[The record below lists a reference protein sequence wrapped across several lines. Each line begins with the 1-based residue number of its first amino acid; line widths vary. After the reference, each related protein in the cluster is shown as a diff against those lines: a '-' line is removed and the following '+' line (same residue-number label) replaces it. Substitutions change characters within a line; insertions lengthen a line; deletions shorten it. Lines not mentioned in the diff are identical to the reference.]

1 MELIIGKN
9 RMQEVEGVT
18 AEYPYTLNRA
28 DSRRM
33 QVPWHWHEE
42 VEFSYVRQGALRV
55 SIAGRQQMFRE
66 GEGFFLNANVLHAM
80 EPENPQVG
88 AVWDSHMVHPALL
101 GGSCKSVFETKYM
114 APILRNRNLE
124 WMAFRET
131 EGNVGKLLEK
141 LQLAADVHQKEFA
154 EFQTRIV
161 FSEIWLLLLE
171 EMKKQET
178 ESLPNG
184 QQQERLRRMLEFIHQ
199 NYQEKLTLDQIAAA
213 ANISKRECLRCFQSC
228 MQKTPF
234 AYLLDFRVQ
243 AAERFLRTS
252 GLSVTEIAAATGFF
266 SSAYFAKIFRER
278 KGQTPSQF
286 RKEAGIHD
294 LHKKLS
300 TQG

>member
-42 VEFSYVRQGALRV
+42 VEFSYVRRGALRV
-55 SIAGRQQMFRE
+55 SIAGRQQVFRE

-80 EPENPQVG
+80 EAENTEEG
-88 AVWDSHMVHPALL
+88 AVWDSHMMHPALL

-114 APILRNRNLE
+114 APVLRNPNLE

-131 EGNVGKLLEK
+131 EGSAGELLQKLR
-141 LQLAADVHQKEFA
+141 LAAEIQQKEFA
-154 EFQTRIV
+154 EFRTRIV

-171 EMKKQET
+171 EMKKQG
-178 ESLPNG
+178 SDGGMNG
-184 QQQERLRRMLEFIHQ
+184 QQQERLRRMLEYIHR
-199 NYQEKLTLDQIAAA
+199 NYQEKLTLDQIAAS

-228 MQKTPF
+228 MQKSPF

-243 AAERFLRTS
+243 TAERLLRTT
-252 GLSVTEIAAATGFF
+252 GLSVTEIAASTGFF
-266 SSAYFAKIFRER
+266 SSAYFTKIFRER
-278 KGQTPSQF
+278 KGQTPSQY
-286 RKEAGIHD
+286 RKEAVI
-294 LHKKLS
+294 
-300 TQG
+300 